1 MGTSAE
7 RTRALRER
15 ERRGI
20 RTFTIGVTEDD
31 LRMIAEHGYEAATST
46 DHDQQTRTVS
56 LFITNMLTR
65 RLESAKN
72 NGVTRVAT
80 AFQ

>member
-1 MGTSAE
+1 
-7 RTRALRER
+7 L
-15 ERRGI
+15 
-20 RTFTIGVTEDD
+20 TIGVSEDD

-72 NGVTRVAT
+72 NGVTTVAT
-80 AFQ
+80 PFQ